1 MILKIIF
8 TKVFSQFSEKQTIHP
23 INITSIYEVHI
34 FAWLTPSIFRSLIP
48 NSPSWNHEKHVMETW
63 ISYDISWWKI
73 MMKNH
78 DFRIV
83 SSIFHP
89 KSSKIIQTSKL
100 SPLGPGRWPPRP
112 GTRIGKP
119 KTSEAAR
126 ITVPCL
132 DCLAAAGGDRSDRDW
147 RILKEWTEQQISEA
161 RIIWDIWYI
170 WYNPNISQ

>member
-89 KSSKIIQTSKL
+89 KSSKHL
-100 SPLGPGRWPPRP
+100 SFPPWDQDADRLGPARESGNPRLRRPHGSLCPAWIAWPLRVGIDQIGTEGYWRNGRSNKYQRLELY
-112 GTRIGKP
+112 GIY
-119 KTSEAAR
+119 
-126 ITVPCL
+126 
-132 DCLAAAGGDRSDRDW
+132 D
-147 RILKEWTEQQISEA
+147 
-161 RIIWDIWYI
+161 I